1 MKRKSMLALLLAVS
15 MTCSMTAATGAVA
28 FASDDTA
35 TEESADD
42 ATADD
47 ADAADTEE
55 ASDDTTEASD
65 DDQKAAVI
73 SSGVKTRILEL
84 AGGNIERVEA
94 KTVFAAAREQDVAA
108 LDLVRRAGE
117 YIGIG
122 IASYI
127 NLLDPEKIVLAGG
140 SVATSSSRPTAMR
153 STASETCARRS
164 APTRSATRSR

>member
-1 MKRKSMLALLLAVS
+1 MYLRQQRLPGGGSSGRAIAQQARNL
-15 MTCSMTAATGAVA
+15 
-28 FASDDTA
+28 
-35 TEESADD
+35 
-42 ATADD
+42 
-47 ADAADTEE
+47 
-55 ASDDTTEASD
+55 
-65 DDQKAAVI
+65 I

-127 NLLDPEKIVLAGG
+127 NLLDP
-140 SVATSSSRPTAMR
+140 
-153 STASETCARRS
+153 RRS
-164 APTRSATRSR
+164 YWPAECQMSRF

>member
-1 MKRKSMLALLLAVS
+1 MVQVWGITILSASTLAMASAQRPLKTESCASVPLGHQGAGPHHGGEGWALC
-15 MTCSMTAATGAVA
+15 TCGNNGCLEAVA
-28 FASDDTA
+28 SGRAIA
-35 TEESADD
+35 QQARNL
-42 ATADD
+42 
-47 ADAADTEE
+47 
-55 ASDDTTEASD
+55 
-65 DDQKAAVI
+65 I

-127 NLLDPEKIVLAGG
+127 NLLDPEKIVLG
-140 SVATSSSRPTAMR
+140 
-153 STASETCARRS
+153 RRNVK
-164 APTRSATRSR
+164 

>member
-1 MKRKSMLALLLAVS
+1 MPCRPETPFAVVFLPA
-15 MTCSMTAATGAVA
+15 CG
-28 FASDDTA
+28 
-35 TEESADD
+35 
-42 ATADD
+42 
-47 ADAADTEE
+47 
-55 ASDDTTEASD
+55 
-65 DDQKAAVI
+65 
-73 SSGVKTRILEL
+73 SGVKTRILEL

-140 SVATSSSRPTAMR
+140 YFCFKVCPSALTS
-153 STASETCARRS
+153 
-164 APTRSATRSR
+164 